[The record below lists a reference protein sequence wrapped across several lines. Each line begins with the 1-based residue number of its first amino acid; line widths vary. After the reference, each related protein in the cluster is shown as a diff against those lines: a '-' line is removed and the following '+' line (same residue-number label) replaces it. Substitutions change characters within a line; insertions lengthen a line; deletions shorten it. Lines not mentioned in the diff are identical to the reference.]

1 MSLHTRSFNKT
12 KRMSFPKEN
21 YELLEK
27 GNKIQ
32 DRVSNIIEKD
42 FNNKPVEGEKYL
54 IEIEILK

>member
-1 MSLHTRSFNKT
+1 
-12 KRMSFPKEN
+12 MSFPKEN

-27 GNKIQ
+27 DNKIQ

>member
-1 MSLHTRSFNKT
+1 
-12 KRMSFPKEN
+12 MSFPKEN

-32 DRVSNIIEKD
+32 DRVSNIIEED

>member
-1 MSLHTRSFNKT
+1 MGLHTRSFNKT

-54 IEIEILK
+54 IETEILK